1 MKFKHLRRNEKKA
14 PTCTIQISTEYLVKD
29 SYTPEE
35 AKKTIEQLY
44 SLHENDGFSMEDYE
58 RIKAKIIEMKRF
70 SCMAIH
76 MSQM

>member
-44 SLHENDGFSMEDYE
+44 SLHENDGFSMED
-58 RIKAKIIEMKRF
+58 
-70 SCMAIH
+70 
-76 MSQM
+76 